1 MQSDVVQENQLRAL
15 FLDLK
20 AAGRDRQATPTPT
33 RPHPLILLLPMIGS
47 VGAIFIPANSGSEL
61 EEKEKGRNK

>member
-1 MQSDVVQENQLRAL
+1 MVLEKKLKVLP
-15 FLDLK
+15 FDLK